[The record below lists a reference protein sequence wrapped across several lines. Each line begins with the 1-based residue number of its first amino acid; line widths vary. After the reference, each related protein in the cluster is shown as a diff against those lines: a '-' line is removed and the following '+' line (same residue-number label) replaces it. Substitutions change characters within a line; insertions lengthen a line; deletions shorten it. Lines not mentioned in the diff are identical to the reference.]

1 MTTRPRS
8 LIPLAVVAAF
18 LMVGLAACSG
28 GPASVKNATDDPTT
42 EESEP
47 ADEEPC
53 DAVATV
59 YGTTYH
65 VVQVA
70 SQDYG
75 VKPDV
80 QLEGEATDCEG
91 TTTRP
96 MTFHAIPEVD
106 PSWALCGLVDG
117 RWRVFL
123 SDTLG
128 PVPAD
133 SVLAHIV
140 VGR

>member
-1 MTTRPRS
+1 MTTRPRT

-28 GPASVKNATDDPTT
+28 GTASVKNAADDPTT

-47 ADEEPC
+47 TEGPC

-80 QLEGEATDCEG
+80 QVEGEATDCNG

-106 PSWALCGLVDG
+106 PSWALCGLVEG

-140 VGR
+140 VGK